1 MPEYIDVI
9 ACFNTA
15 GEITPLF
22 LNIQDRR
29 LRVDRVTDVRPAA
42 SLKAGGVGRRYTCRI
57 CGKER
62 YLWLED
68 DGKWFVESK
77 EGQI

>member
-42 SLKAGGVGRRYTCRI
+42 SLKSGGRGIRYTCLVHGRSI
-57 CGKER
+57 WL
-62 YLWLED
+62 YLDEAR
-68 DGKWFVESK
+68 WFWEPC
-77 EGQI
+77 E

>member
-15 GEITPLF
+15 GEIIPLF

-42 SLKAGGVGRRYTCRI
+42 SLKSGGRVIRYTCLVHGRSI
-57 CGKER
+57 WL
-62 YLWLED
+62 YLDEAR
-68 DGKWFVESK
+68 WFWEPC
-77 EGQI
+77 E